1 VRWQDVAFT
10 GCSAGAGGGA
20 LVARAK
26 VRHSGAAECQ
36 PAHGDGAQPGGRRGP
51 DARPQPDGGHFG
63 AHGRCLV
70 VHGTKA
76 PAVSAPA
83 SVVGGYIHTSTGR
96 KVSIVAPRPDDLDIR
111 DIAHGLSL
119 LCRFTG
125 QVKSFYS
132 VAQHSLLVAANVPPE
147 HARTALLHDAS
158 EAYLG
163 DLSSP
168 LKRSAGLAGY
178 RELEA
183 QLEAVIAERF
193 GLAFPLPADVKRAD
207 QMALATEARDLFA
220 HRPDW
225 HKDWGPALPAEVVPL
240 PSAEA
245 ELLFLAR
252 AWTLGLA

>member
-1 VRWQDVAFT
+1 MI
-10 GCSAGAGGGA
+10 
-20 LVARAK
+20 
-26 VRHSGAAECQ
+26 
-36 PAHGDGAQPGGRRGP
+36 P
-51 DARPQPDGGHFG
+51 
-63 AHGRCLV
+63 
-70 VHGTKA
+70 
-76 PAVSAPA
+76 PA
-83 SVVGGYIHTSTGR
+83 SVVGGYIHTYTGR
-96 KVSIVAPRPDDLDIR
+96 KFSIVDPQPEDLDIR

-125 QVKSFYS
+125 QVKRFYS

-158 EAYLG
+158 EAFLG

-168 LKRSAGLAGY
+168 LKRSAGLGGY
-178 RELEA
+178 RALEA
-183 QLEAVIAERF
+183 RLEAVIAERF
-193 GLAFPLPADVKRAD
+193 GLAFPLPAAVKRAD

-225 HKDWGPALPAEVVPL
+225 CKDWGPAMAAEIVPV

-245 ELLFLAR
+245 EILFLAR